1 MEKSEKIFRLEGS
14 VQHYD
19 WGGKTFLPE
28 LLHLENS
35 AGKPYAE
42 FWMGAHLKSPSQ
54 IIFRDGRK
62 QPLHE
67 LISADPQYWLG
78 KAVSTNF
85 GSLPYLLKAQD
96 VKHMLSIQVHPSKQ
110 EAEKKFLEENE
121 RGISLDAGNRNYKDK
136 NHKPELLSPLSD
148 FYLLHGFKSPD
159 KLRAILENT
168 PELNFLVEYFGRDN
182 YQKIYTH
189 LMRMPQAEVNLRL
202 EPLLQRI
209 APLYEAG
216 KLSKDA
222 EDFWAARAAGTF
234 GSEDNRD
241 RGIFSIYLFNVVKM
255 NPGQALFQD
264 AGLPHAYLEGHTMEI
279 MANSDN
285 VLRGG
290 LTPKHI
296 DVDELLEHVIFHP
309 TVPAVIPARPVIN
322 SAEVFKTPAKD
333 FELSKIAL
341 DPGGRIQWTSTGP
354 EILFIYHGSTAV
366 AQEAESLNANSGQAV
381 FVAPGAKASL
391 SSLVPSIIFRASV
404 PGD

>member
-1 MEKSEKIFRLEGS
+1 MEKSEKIFILEGS
-14 VQHYD
+14 IQHYD

-35 AGKPYAE
+35 EGKPYAE

-54 IIFRDGRK
+54 IVFRDGRK

-67 LISADPQYWLG
+67 LISTDPQYWLG
-78 KAVSTNF
+78 RTVAANF

-110 EAEKKFLEENE
+110 VAEKKFLEENQ
-121 RGISLDAGNRNYKDK
+121 RGIAPDAGNRNYKDK

-159 KLRAILENT
+159 KLRAVLEKT
-168 PELNFLVEYFGRDN
+168 PELHFLVEYLDGDN
-182 YQKIYTH
+182 YQRIYTH
-189 LMRMPQAEVNLRL
+189 LMRMPQAEVDLRL
-202 EPLLQRI
+202 EPLVQRI
-209 APLYEAG
+209 TPLYETG
-216 KLSKDA
+216 KISKDA

-234 GSEDNRD
+234 GSTESRD

-255 NPGQALFQD
+255 SAGQALFQD

-296 DVDELLEHVIFHP
+296 DVDELLEHIIFRP
-309 TVPAVIPARPVIN
+309 TIPAVIAARPVVN

-341 DPGGRIQWTSTGP
+341 DPGGRFQWTSSGP
-354 EILFIYHGSTAV
+354 EILFVYHGSATIAR
-366 AQEAESLNANSGQAV
+366 ETESLHADSGQAV
-381 FVAPGAKASL
+381 FVAPDAKVIL
-391 SSLVPSIIFRASV
+391 STSVPSIVFRASV
-404 PGD
+404 PGS